1 MVKYVA
7 PRISISSLHLIH
19 RREYNNTF
27 KLKLQILNS
36 QIFTQGGSLNSVSG
50 EVDIFDDNDVDGVD
64 ILMMIRQKE
73 KTFIHFLNSGQTNA
87 DPA

>member
-1 MVKYVA
+1 MA
-7 PRISISSLHLIH
+7 SNP
-19 RREYNNTF
+19 TF